1 MVQTSTSQNQPVQ
14 PRVALQ
20 ALKRLIDNPE
30 DTRQVFVIIRALSG
44 NSLQRGFRRFNQS
57 ASGRQIA
64 SRDTDLVDVLKD
76 TAELRKLAAG
86 SLGQVYCDF
95 ITSESLSADGL
106 VAASEPEDQDQLN
119 QDPGLQRYAARLRDQ
134 HDLWHVLTG
143 YGRDE
148 LGEMCLLAFTY
159 AQTRNRGLGV
169 IALVAAFKLRR
180 SLGAGVFRAATRAW
194 RAGRRARW
202 LPAQDWEALLEQP
215 MDEIRGQL
223 RIDEPIAY
231 RALIFTQATA

>member
-20 ALKRLIDNPE
+20 ALKRLIGNPE

-44 NSLQRGFRRFNQS
+44 NSLQRGFRRFNQT
-57 ASGRQIA
+57 ASGREIA

-76 TAELRKLAAG
+76 TAELRKLPAG
-86 SLGQVYCDF
+86 SLGQAYYEF
-95 ITSESLSADGL
+95 ITSESLTADGL
-106 VAASEPEDQDQLN
+106 VAASEPDVRDKLI
-119 QDPGLQRYAARLRDQ
+119 QDPGLKRYAARLRDQ

-223 RIDEPIAY
+223 RVDEPIAY

>member
-1 MVQTSTSQNQPVQ
+1 MVQTSTSQNRPVQ

-76 TAELRKLAAG
+76 TAELRKLATG
-86 SLGQVYCDF
+86 SLGQAYCDF

-106 VAASEPEDQDQLN
+106 VAASEPDDQEQLN
-119 QDPGLQRYAARLRDQ
+119 QDPGLQRYGARLRDQ

-202 LPAQDWEALLEQP
+202 LPAEDWEALLEQP